1 MAATAIQEKRF
12 TPTMVVE
19 KNQSVTWHDFEKK
32 YLIRED
38 NFKYEWVNGLIEKT
52 PRSMDQK
59 QQFIYDNLSDFL
71 TDLRIAGQASGRLS
85 AEVDTF
91 FLEKTHRRPDIAYF
105 SDDQRKKMAQGIN
118 QVPKFVVE
126 VISTK
131 DQINLVHR
139 KMQNYRDAEVDVI
152 WHIFPLL
159 NEIHV
164 YNGLTMNICR
174 GNMLCSAEPVI
185 PNFKLSVNQI
195 FKKN

>member
-1 MAATAIQEKRF
+1 MAATAIQEKRMSPVM
-12 TPTMVVE
+12 TIEQP
-19 KNQSVTWHDFEKK
+19 KRITWFEFEKK

-52 PRSMDQK
+52 PRNMDQK

-71 TDLRIAGQASGRLS
+71 ADLRMSGLANGRLS

-91 FLEKTHRRPDIAYF
+91 FMERTHRRPDIAYF
-105 SDDQRKKMAQGIN
+105 SDEQRKLMAQGDN

-126 VISTK
+126 VISTT

-139 KMQNYRDAEVDVI
+139 KMRNYRDAEVEVI
-152 WHIFPLL
+152 WQIFPLL
-159 NEIHV
+159 NEIHI
-164 YNGLTMNICR
+164 YNGLTMNICT
-174 GNMLCSAEPVI
+174 GEMMCSAESVI
-185 PNFKLSVNQI
+185 PHFKLSVNQI

>member
-1 MAATAIQEKRF
+1 MAATAIQEKIN
-12 TPTMVVE
+12 TPSMIIE
-19 KNQSVTWHDFEKK
+19 KQKLVSWREFENK
-32 YLIRED
+32 YLTRED

-52 PRSMDQK
+52 PRNMDQK
-59 QQFIYDNLSDFL
+59 QQFLYTNLSDFL
-71 TDLRIAGQASGRLS
+71 TDLRLKGQANGRLL

-91 FLEKTHRRPDIAYF
+91 FMDKTHRRPDIAYF
-105 SDDQRKKMAQGIN
+105 SDMQLKKMAQEIN

-126 VISTK
+126 VISNK
-131 DQINLVHR
+131 DQINLVHE
-139 KMQNYRDAEVDVI
+139 KMQNYRDAEVEII

-164 YNGLTMNICR
+164 YNGLTMSICK

>member
-1 MAATAIQEKRF
+1 MAATAIQEKIS
-12 TPTMVVE
+12 TPLMIVE
-19 KNQSVTWHDFEKK
+19 KQKLVSWREFENK
-32 YLIRED
+32 YLTRED
-38 NFKYEWVNGLIEKT
+38 NFKYEWVNGIIEKT

-59 QQFIYDNLSDFL
+59 QQFLYDNLSDFL
-71 TDLRIAGQASGRLS
+71 TDLRLAGQANGRLS

-91 FLEKTHRRPDIAYF
+91 FMDKTHRRPDIAYF
-105 SDDQRKKMAQGIN
+105 SDEQRKKMADGIN
-118 QVPKFVVE
+118 QVPKFVIE

-131 DQINLVHR
+131 DQINLVHE
-139 KMQNYRDAEVDVI
+139 KMQNYRDAEVEVI

-164 YNGLTMNICR
+164 YNGLKMSICK

>member
-1 MAATAIQEKRF
+1 MAATAIQEKRY
-12 TPTMVVE
+12 TPKMIVE
-19 KNQSVTWHDFEKK
+19 KQQFTSWHDFEKK

-105 SDDQRKKMAQGIN
+105 SDDQRKKMAQGVN

-131 DQINLVHR
+131 DQINLVHG
-139 KMQNYRDAEVDVI
+139 KMQNYRDAEVEVI

-164 YNGLTMNICR
+164 YNGLTMNICK

-185 PNFKLSVNQI
+185 PNFKISVNQI